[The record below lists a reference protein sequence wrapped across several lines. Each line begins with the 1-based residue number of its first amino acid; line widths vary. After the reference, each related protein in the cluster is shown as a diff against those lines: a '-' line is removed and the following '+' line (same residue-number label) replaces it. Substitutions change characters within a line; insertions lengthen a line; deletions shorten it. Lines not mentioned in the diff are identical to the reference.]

1 MALSAMFMTR
11 CLPSKWIGCGS
22 GCISTLY
29 NRDAAKKSSRT
40 SPLPATSFAGG
51 GGLDWWMAEADESAA
66 RSTSRSADT
75 ECASCTGSRDGVDL
89 DVSWLAAPDLTAID
103 ALVRLHIVTHRC
115 GRTLRLHDMPS
126 ELVELL
132 ELVGLR
138 DVLHVC
144 RCARLA

>member
-1 MALSAMFMTR
+1 
-11 CLPSKWIGCGS
+11 
-22 GCISTLY
+22 
-29 NRDAAKKSSRT
+29 
-40 SPLPATSFAGG
+40 
-51 GGLDWWMAEADESAA
+51 MAEADESAA
-66 RSTSRSADT
+66 RSTNRSAGARDT
-75 ECASCTGSRDGVDL
+75 ECASCTGSRNGVDL